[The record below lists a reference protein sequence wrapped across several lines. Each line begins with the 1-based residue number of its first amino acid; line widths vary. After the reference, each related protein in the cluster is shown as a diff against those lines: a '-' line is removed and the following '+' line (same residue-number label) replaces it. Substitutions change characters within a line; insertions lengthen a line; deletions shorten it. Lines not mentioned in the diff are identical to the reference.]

1 MQPIPRCVDVAGE
14 QVRFVAGGTGYWV
27 AARFVAGV
35 LRRVPLIL
43 LPGLPDRCAGVVE
56 AQGRLVPVFT
66 LPGQDQVLHQR
77 EVGWLVVLDLGE
89 ACVAVIVDGV
99 GGVAPLGAPR
109 AGGVVGTAATAGAA
123 GGTGG
128 TCDRCFDPA
137 ELLLASGS
145 TLSGPTL
152 SGPTLSGPTPS
163 PQTASQRTDPA
174 CPSDLL
180 RIVVAGQA
188 FAVPLSGVAG
198 VARVRGNAPSTVEV
212 RGVTRVVVDLGTR
225 LGLGALPGDVPSPRR
240 LVLLDRPLVAWLV
253 DEVEEVVS
261 KESVRPR
268 ALPSLPVPGA
278 RSVAVTWAAQVG
290 ERLIPVLDMPVAS

>member
-1 MQPIPRCVDVAGE
+1 MDVAGE
-14 QVRFVAGGTGYWV
+14 QVRFVAGGTGYRV
-27 AARFVAGV
+27 AARLVAGV

-89 ACVAVIVDGV
+89 ASVAVIVDRV

-109 AGGVVGTAATAGAA
+109 ASGVVGTAATAGAA
-123 GGTGG
+123 GGA
-128 TCDRCFDPA
+128 CDRCFDPA
-137 ELLLASGS
+137 ELLPASGP

-152 SGPTLSGPTPS
+152 SGPTLSGPTAPDAPLS
-163 PQTASQRTDPA
+163 GPQPTDPP

-180 RIVVAGQA
+180 RIVVGGQA
-188 FAVPLSGVAG
+188 FAVPLNGVAG

-212 RGVTRVVVDLGTR
+212 RGGTRVVVDLGAR
-225 LGLGALPGDVPSPRR
+225 LGLGASPGDVPSSRR
-240 LVLLDRPLVAWLV
+240 LVLLDRPPVAWLV
-253 DEVEEVVS
+253 DEVEGVVS

-278 RSVAVTWAAQVG
+278 RSVPVTWAAQVG

>member
-1 MQPIPRCVDVAGE
+1 MDVAGE
-14 QVRFVAGGTGYWV
+14 QVRFVAGGTGYRV
-27 AARFVAGV
+27 AARLVAGV

-89 ACVAVIVDGV
+89 ASVAVIVDRV

-109 AGGVVGTAATAGAA
+109 ASGVVDTAATAGAA
-123 GGTGG
+123 GGA
-128 TCDRCFDPA
+128 CERCFDPA
-137 ELLLASGS
+137 ELLPASGPTPSGS
-145 TLSGPTL
+145 TLSGPTAPDAPL
-152 SGPTLSGPTPS
+152 SGLQP
-163 PQTASQRTDPA
+163 TDPP

-180 RIVVAGQA
+180 RIVVGGQA
-188 FAVPLSGVAG
+188 FAVPLNGVAG

-212 RGVTRVVVDLGTR
+212 RGGTRVVVDLGAR
-225 LGLGALPGDVPSPRR
+225 LGLGASPGDVPSSRR
-240 LVLLDRPLVAWLV
+240 LVLLDRPPVAWLV
-253 DEVEEVVS
+253 DEVEGVVS

-268 ALPSLPVPGA
+268 ALPHLPVPGA
-278 RSVAVTWAAQVG
+278 RFVPVTWAAQVG